1 MNILEKIGLWASK
14 LTEVGI
20 TVVALGVVLEVL
32 FSGMAIPF
40 WPNVSVVNNIM
51 SILSGL
57 SAQGL
62 LGLVGVF
69 VLVHILKK

>member
-40 WPNVSVVNNIM
+40 WPNVSVVANIM
-51 SILSGL
+51 NILSGL